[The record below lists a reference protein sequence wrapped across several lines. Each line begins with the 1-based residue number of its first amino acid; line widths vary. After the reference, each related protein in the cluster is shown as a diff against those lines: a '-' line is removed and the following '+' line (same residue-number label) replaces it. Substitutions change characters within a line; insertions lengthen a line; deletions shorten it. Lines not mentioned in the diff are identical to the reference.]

1 MSSSGLSDP
10 EKDDELTD
18 IPSITPRANR
28 GTRHKALRALRSS
41 LSHESVEAYKNLFEQ
56 PNDPNAE
63 ENTFTK
69 TQDGIVIWT
78 TEEKQLLYRAL
89 DRKGINGIRHIAAA
103 IGSKSDLE
111 VQEYFRLLEK
121 GLRRQHVRDAR
132 LRTAVLGD
140 IPAAAELSDQCCESL
155 DQYAELLCLA
165 EQAEED
171 IEGKLRHGRQWI
183 VDHEIAEQLD
193 STFGNVDEGLPAV
206 DGEPAASPLSPL
218 HSQNEAESV
227 SALNA
232 PAEFFNMTKWIILSE
247 RLFMNFGGPRQEDNW
262 VNVAFEKETPSITA
276 DAFTVFH
283 DIALALTRRLV
294 HATHFFATSRVQK
307 YANST
312 RPPARIVTASDVR
325 RAARTLNVKTD
336 SSDFWI
342 GLARRCSLD
351 VVDERHKRGW
361 NPVSLDHEE
370 VEILLSRRELPEEP
384 YKTGIFSPMPMRRSG
399 SVSSGMSVDSLD
411 LLDLEAPEDPE
422 DEQAEEHAEA
432 VDRQNSAV
440 DEQLF
445 WAVLGKS
452 PPKTLETRL
461 SDKDIPRKPT
471 AKRKSMEE
479 LIGWRERTFPQNDW
493 EVYGHETENINR
505 EFDSRRKRP
514 RLATLSPSPSPS
526 RSRSKHEVRASKS
539 RGLRACPSFRR
550 HRKSQEK
557 ILNSDSEVD
566 SDPTFQPE
574 SAEQKS
580 KSRVTRTSS
589 RKRVPVSY
597 APQQL
602 FDLDVEMEV
611 DAGSER
617 DDSHP
622 LDNRQERS
630 DSESADDV
638 EDDVETRGESPAKSA
653 DPGDGRDAGDE
664 VWDEFRDDFL
674 GPDDNLPS
682 HAGGLPCGSDEEY
695 QD

>member
-1 MSSSGLSDP
+1 MSSSGLSDL

-41 LSHESVEAYKNLFEQ
+41 LSRGSVEAYKHLFEQ
-56 PNDPNAE
+56 PDDPNTE

-78 TEEKQLLYRAL
+78 TEEKRLLYQAL
-89 DRKGINGIRHIAAA
+89 DRKGINGVRDIAAA

-111 VQEYFRLLEK
+111 VQEYLRLLEK
-121 GLRRQHVRDAR
+121 GVRRQHVRDSR
-132 LRTAVLGD
+132 LRTAVIGD
-140 IPAAAELSDQCCESL
+140 IPAAAEIGDQCCESL

-183 VDHEIAEQLD
+183 VDQEIAEQLD
-193 STFGNVDEGLPAV
+193 STFGNENEGLPAV
-206 DGEPAASPLSPL
+206 DGELAAPLSPL
-218 HSQNEAESV
+218 QSQNETEST

-232 PAEFFNMTKWIILSE
+232 PAEFFHMTKWITLSE
-247 RLFMNFGGPRQEDNW
+247 RLFMNFGGPRLEDNW

-276 DAFTVFH
+276 DAFTIFH
-283 DIALALTRRLV
+283 DLAQTLTRRLV
-294 HATHFFATSRVQK
+294 HATHFFAMSRVRK

-312 RPPARIVTASDVR
+312 RPLARIMTASDVR
-325 RAARTLNVKTD
+325 RAARTLNMKTD

-361 NPVSLDHEE
+361 NPVTLEHDE
-370 VEILLSRRELPEEP
+370 VEDLLSRKELPEEP
-384 YKTGIFSPMPMRRSG
+384 YKTGILSPVPMRRSG
-399 SVSSGMSVDSLD
+399 SASSEMSVDALD
-411 LLDLEAPEDPE
+411 LLDLEAPADPE

-440 DEQLF
+440 DEVLC
-445 WAVLGKS
+445 WAVLEKS
-452 PPKTLETRL
+452 PPETLDTRL

-479 LIGWRERTFPQNDW
+479 LMSWRERTLPRIDW
-493 EVYGHETENINR
+493 EVYGHEIEDINR

-526 RSRSKHEVRASKS
+526 RSRSKHEVRASNTQ
-539 RGLRACPSFRR
+539 GLRARPPFRR
-550 HRKSQEK
+550 HHKSQDK
-557 ILNSDSEVD
+557 ILNSDSEFD
-566 SDPTFQPE
+566 SDPAFQPA
-574 SAEQKS
+574 SPEQKS
-580 KSRVTRTSS
+580 KPEATRTSS

-602 FDLDVEMEV
+602 FDLDVEMDV
-611 DAGSER
+611 DAGSDHDGSR
-617 DDSHP
+617 I
-622 LDNRQERS
+622 LDHRQERS
-630 DSESADDV
+630 ESESAGEG
-638 EDDVETRGESPAKSA
+638 EDDLETRGESPAELA
-653 DPGDGRDAGDE
+653 EPEDEGDAGDE
-664 VWDEFRDDFL
+664 VWDEFRDDFVD
-674 GPDDNLPS
+674 PDDNPPS
-682 HAGGLPCGSDEEY
+682 HAGGLSSGSDEEY